1 MVTAEKSGRMAKK
14 EKPAKVDKR
23 PVDPIAAVFG
33 GNENADLR
41 SAIQMIEKQ
50 FGEGSIMPLGAES
63 DKRIEG
69 IPTGSL
75 SLDIALGGQ
84 GIPRGRIIEIFG
96 PESSGKT
103 TLMLHAIRVVVLPF
117 TSFFD
122 TFVTPVVVFFLFKDL
137 REERARRFVLLFH
150 ALMMLNSVLGIV
162 EFATGWRLTP
172 IVASGMVIEDEW
184 RSSALLGHPLANA
197 SLTGSYILALALGA
211 ARDLPRPMA
220 AIALVLSVCGMVVFG
235 GRASSIFLL
244 AMLLALGGLRFLHIL
259 RGGRF
264 NTRNV
269 LAVLIS
275 LPVLA
280 AVVFGL
286 LEGGFFD
293 RFIERFVDD
302 QGSAST
308 RIEMFEL
315 FKHISFSE
323 LLLAPDAAQMATLRS
338 LYGLDFGIESFWVS
352 FVLSYGLIPGLF
364 FFAGLLAFCRD
375 VVRSLRPG
383 GTWVMVFFFAVAST
397 SVSLSAK
404 TPLFAVFMLM
414 LLVLLRK
421 RQPQAVA
428 QAQAPSQLRPARL
441 RGTLHHA

>member
-1 MVTAEKSGRMAKK
+1 MALT
-14 EKPAKVDKR
+14 
-23 PVDPIAAVFG
+23 G
-33 GNENADLR
+33 R
-41 SAIQMIEKQ
+41 SASHFPPDGRLPGLGLVIVAILLITISPLALVSLGFSYDDAGGSALEKVHP
-50 FGEGSIMPLGAES
+50 GSVAAYLLLGLCALYVRNPLTGAINGLA
-63 DKRIEG
+63 RHPG
-69 IPTGSL
+69 TFFFL
-75 SLDIALGGQ
+75 FAIAL
-84 GIPRGRIIEIFG
+84 
-96 PESSGKT
+96 
-103 TLMLHAIRVVVLPF
+103 LMLHAIRVVVLPF

-137 REERARRFVLLFH
+137 RDERARRFVMLFH
-150 ALMMLNSVLGIV
+150 ALMMLNSILGIV

-172 IVASGMVIEDEW
+172 IVASGLVIEDEW

-211 ARDLPRPMA
+211 ARDIPRPMA
-220 AIALVLSVCGMVVFG
+220 ALALVLSICGMVVFG
-235 GRASSIFLL
+235 GRASSVFLL
-244 AMLLALGGLRFLHIL
+244 VMLLALGALRFLHIL

-286 LEGGFFD
+286 LEAGFFN
-293 RFIERFVDD
+293 RFIERFIDD
-302 QGSAST
+302 EGSAST

-315 FKHISFSE
+315 FKHISISE

-404 TPLFAVFMLM
+404 TPLFAVFILM
-414 LLVLLRK
+414 LLVLMRK

-428 QAQAPSQLRPARL
+428 QSQALSQLRPARL
-441 RGTLHHA
+441 RGTLRHA

>member
-1 MVTAEKSGRMAKK
+1 MALTGSSAAHFPPDGRLPGLGLAVVAILLITISPLALVSLGFSYDDAGGSALEKVHPGS
-14 EKPAKVDKR
+14 
-23 PVDPIAAVFG
+23 IAAYLLLGLCALSVRNPLTG
-33 GNENADLR
+33 
-41 SAIQMIEKQ
+41 AINGLARHPGT
-50 FGEGSIMPLGAES
+50 FFFLV
-63 DKRIEG
+63 
-69 IPTGSL
+69 T
-75 SLDIALGGQ
+75 IAL
-84 GIPRGRIIEIFG
+84 
-96 PESSGKT
+96 
-103 TLMLHAIRVVVLPF
+103 LMLHAIRVVVLPF

-338 LYGLDFGIESFWVS
+338 LYGLDFGIESFWIS
-352 FVLSYGLIPGLF
+352 FVLNYGLIPGLF

-404 TPLFAVFMLM
+404 TPLFAVFILM
-414 LLVLLRK
+414 LLVLMRK
-421 RQPQAVA
+421 RQPPAVA
-428 QAQAPSQLRPARL
+428 QPLAPSQLRPARL
-441 RGTLHHA
+441 HGTLRHA